1 MWRGRSRSVFVT
13 LFFLK
18 ASLRRNEL
26 MIPRKR
32 YLGQGRRLRFV
43 DIVGSG
49 IVSIDLDKKCFK
61 IFLFFRKS
69 DLSKWYFCWGFCSVF
84 WSDIYSCPNIK
95 YGPNNFITFYTT
107 PRGGNLSKYCGNIK
121 IYHLVWENTSYL
133 FIINKL
139 IFNSMSSFWLY
150 KNIRIVSFKLSF

>member
-1 MWRGRSRSVFVT
+1 MTSPPNVKNVT
-13 LFFLK
+13 LFLK

-32 YLGQGRRLRFV
+32 YLGLGRRLRFV

-69 DLSKWYFCWGFCSVF
+69 DLSKWYCCWGFCSVF

-107 PRGGNLSKYCGNIK
+107 PWGGNMSKYCGNIK
-121 IYHLVWENTSYL
+121 ISSYL
-133 FIINKL
+133 TKYKLYINSYP
-139 IFNSMSSFWLY
+139 FNISCFA
-150 KNIRIVSFKLSF
+150 FFD